1 MDVSAV
7 VVAGDVHTRPGGYHQ
22 CVHGG
27 THAARACG
35 GFRTSAPRDA
45 RCTLRSASAI
55 RVAGRLI
62 AERTHVP
69 KELVHKAVAGE
80 VLLGDAV
87 QVAEDRFIVTVR
99 WSRDRF
105 LGHRGDRPAGD
116 PLLLAEAVRQAA
128 IYLSHRFHEV
138 PRDHAFVLCDLEFAL
153 EAPLPPGGAQSA
165 PVMLEI
171 DCTRAGRGTRMAV
184 EVYAGGVRIGR
195 AGMRWAAMERRR
207 YAALRRRTGGTTV
220 RSNATLDAAV
230 AGAAGHVPVGAGA
243 GCAERD
249 SVLKDAQGAAAGGR
263 WQLRLDL
270 GHPVLF
276 DHACDHIPGMALLEA
291 FRQAARAASADPTS
305 DPESWE
311 ATSVSI
317 TFDAFGELDTPVWI
331 DLAEGQ
337 PGDGALRL
345 TAVQGERTL
354 ATVEL
359 TGARLPGGG
368 A

>member
-1 MDVSAV
+1 MDVNAV
-7 VVAGDVHTRPGGYHQ
+7 VVAGDAHTRPAGYHQ
-22 CVHGG
+22 CAHDG

-35 GFRTSAPRDA
+35 GFRTRAPKDA
-45 RCTLRSASAI
+45 RCTLHAASAI
-55 RVAGRLI
+55 RAAGRLI

-69 KELVHKAVAGE
+69 KEMVHKAVAGE
-80 VLLGDAV
+80 VLLADAV
-87 QVAEDRFIVTVR
+87 QVAEERFTVAVR
-99 WSRDRF
+99 RPRDRF
-105 LGHRGDRPAGD
+105 LGHRGDRPVGD

-171 DCTRAGRGTRMAV
+171 ECTRAGRAARMAV

-195 AGMRWAAMERRR
+195 AGMRWTAMERRR
-207 YAALRRRTGGTTV
+207 YTALRRRTGGTTV
-220 RSNATLDAAV
+220 HSNATLDEAV
-230 AGAAGHVPVGAGA
+230 AAAAGHVPVRAGA
-243 GCAERD
+243 GCADRD
-249 SVLKDAQGAAAGGR
+249 SVLKDAQGGAAGGR

-291 FRQAARAASADPTS
+291 FRQAARAASADPAS
-305 DPESWE
+305 GPESWE
-311 ATSVSI
+311 AVSASI

-331 DLAEGQ
+331 TLAEGR

-345 TAVQGERTL
+345 TAVQGDRTL
-354 ATVEL
+354 ATAEL
-359 TGARLPGGG
+359 TGARLPVGG